1 MPRPTSKDVPADRL
15 LPTGV
20 CWCGCGAATRI
31 GSFFVS
37 GHDKA
42 AEAAVILVR
51 YGGVPRFLVEHGF
64 GPGGLN
70 ARDEVVRWRDEGGAS
85 R

>member
-1 MPRPTSKDVPADRL
+1 MSRQPSKDAPGDRL

-20 CWCGCGAATRI
+20 CWCGCGATTRI

-51 YGGVPRFLVEHGF
+51 YGGVPQFLARHGF

-70 ARDEVVRWRDEGGAS
+70 PRDELERWRDRGRAG